1 MDRITTYSP
10 NQIVTSTQ
18 LNSIQDQAVG
28 ALVLATGN
36 LTTIDPGER
45 VIHWE
50 SATDISTNT
59 ITLIDGVNAWSDYVV
74 AWALNIKGGAS
85 SEIGGTSDASW
96 QGTVTMGLG
105 YLGLGAKDGAS
116 NQVTVGNPPVRA
128 NGSSWA
134 VLLGVN
140 LWLYIDASDSG
151 KLKLFN
157 DTGSTLRTPYLRVAG
172 ALCNK
177 R

>member
-1 MDRITTYSP
+1 MDRIATYSP
-10 NQIVTSTQ
+10 NQIVTSAQ

-28 ALVLATGN
+28 AIALATGN

-50 SATDISTNT
+50 SATDISTDT
-59 ITLIDGVNAWSDYVV
+59 VTLIDGVNVWADYVV
-74 AWALNIKGGAS
+74 AWALNVKGGAN
-85 SEIGGTSDASW
+85 SELGGTADASW
-96 QGTVTMGLG
+96 QGTVTSGLG
-105 YLGLGAKDGAS
+105 YLGLGAKNAAS
-116 NQVTVGNPPVRA
+116 GQVSAGNPPVRA

-134 VLLGVN
+134 VLLAAN
-140 LWLYIDASDSG
+140 LWLYVDGFDGG

-157 DTGSTLRTPYLRVAG
+157 DTGSTLRTPYLRLSG
-172 ALCNK
+172 TETNK

>member
-1 MDRITTYSP
+1 MDRIATYSP
-10 NQIVTSTQ
+10 NQIVTSAQ

-28 ALVLATGN
+28 APALATGN
-36 LTTIDPGER
+36 LTGIDPGER

-50 SATDISTNT
+50 SATDIATNT
-59 ITLIDGVNAWSDYVV
+59 ITLVDGVNAWSDYVV
-74 AWALNIKGGAS
+74 AWALNVKGGAN
-85 SEIGGTSDASW
+85 SEIGGSADASW

-105 YLGLGAKDGAS
+105 YLGVGAKDAAS

-157 DTGSTLRTPYLRVAG
+157 DTGSTLRTPYLRLSG
-172 ALCNK
+172 TETNK

>member
-1 MDRITTYSP
+1 MDRIATYSA
-10 NQIVTSTQ
+10 NQLITSLQ
-18 LNSIQDQAVG
+18 MNEIQDRAVG
-28 ALVLATGN
+28 ALALATGN

-85 SEIGGTSDASW
+85 SEIGGTSDVSW
-96 QGTVTMGLG
+96 QGTVTTGLG

-116 NQVTVGNPPVRA
+116 NQVTVNNPPVRA

-140 LWLYIDASDSG
+140 LWLYVDASDSG

-157 DTGSTLRTPYLRVAG
+157 DTGSTLRTPYLRLSG
-172 ALCNK
+172 TETNK